1 MRRFYRVLNAACRRA
16 WRNADNPTRIR
27 LRGMAYEAWRAMK
40 AGRTAEARAILAEIR
55 SMAGV
60 RA

>member
-1 MRRFYRVLNAACRRA
+1 MRRYYRVLNAACRRA

-27 LRGMAYEAWRAMK
+27 LRGMAYEAWQAMK

-60 RA
+60 RS